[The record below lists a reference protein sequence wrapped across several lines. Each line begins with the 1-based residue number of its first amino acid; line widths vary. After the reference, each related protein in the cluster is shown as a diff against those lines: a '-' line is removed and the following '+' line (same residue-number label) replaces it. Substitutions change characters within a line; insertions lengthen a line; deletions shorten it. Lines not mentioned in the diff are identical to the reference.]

1 MFVSESKFQ
10 SDPAAFVP
18 HILNP
23 NSDALLGLIT
33 KPAVE
38 KALLVRLAHKARTYG
53 QDVGAQAEA
62 AHMKIDV
69 DEVVSLYEQR
79 IIPLSVAR
87 HMAPLTPAGPR
98 MSRSSTCCTDSTGSR
113 RRRSTS

>member
-1 MFVSESKFQ
+1 M
-10 SDPAAFVP
+10 P
-18 HILNP
+18 HILDP
-23 NSDALLGLIT
+23 KPDALLGLIT

-69 DEVVSLYEQR
+69 DEVVSLYEQQ
-79 IIPLSVAR
+79 IIPLTKEVEVEYLLHRLDGLSTAEIDELR
-87 HMAPLTPAGPR
+87 
-98 MSRSSTCCTDSTGSR
+98 SRKPSA
-113 RRRSTS
+113 